1 MVVCSSAGR
10 LLQKRREKDMAVSKK
25 KGAKSKTEATTQTA
39 VVVVQASEGS
49 NKLVAQHNAL
59 VNARFS
65 FAPLQMRLFLALL
78 SRIEFNDVDF
88 KEHFVP
94 ASELVFE
101 RHGGSA
107 YMQIDEMCN
116 NITSIKLYI
125 ELLEE
130 GTHKRRRRP
139 KYDYIPLM
147 AKAGYDGE
155 LGGVVATFNPLI
167 MPYLL
172 QLRENGN
179 FTLAAL
185 DELRKL
191 KSPDSA
197 RIYWLLREYADFG
210 ERTIS
215 LSQLRFMLDLTENEY
230 PRFSNF
236 KVRILDKAQTEL
248 AKTDMPFTYE
258 LERQN
263 QIVQEIKFL
272 FGVNLPAQ
280 ITEEETLLSQHTEH
294 TEKVKNVK
302 KTKNSG
308 VAAAAQPLWLDTLR
322 QIGVSQRSLQQIAR
336 QLENGEYPLSYVDFV
351 LTRIGKQHQLGK
363 VKKPAGAIYKAL
375 VEKYLLEEFNQQAVP
390 AERPA
395 RSKPAVRP
403 TVLEPEVAYSLREVR
418 EIFDNPGPFLKK
430 QRQEETFEQHVEQIY
445 LSQGFQQLEKDGEQW
460 LVKPAVYATTPA
472 AKPSPK

>member
-1 MVVCSSAGR
+1 MP
-10 LLQKRREKDMAVSKK
+10 VSKK
-25 KGAKSKTEATTQTA
+25 RGTKPATEAAAQVA
-39 VVVVQASEGS
+39 VVVAKIPEATD
-49 NKLVAQHNAL
+49 KLVAQHNAL

-65 FAPLQMRLFLALL
+65 FVPLQMRLFLALL

-107 YMQIDEMCN
+107 YAQIDEMCSD
-116 NITSIKLYI
+116 ITSFKLYI

-130 GTHKRRRRP
+130 GTSKRRRRP

-155 LGGVVATFNPLI
+155 LGGVVAAFNPLI

-172 QLRENGN
+172 QLQENGN

-215 LSQLRFMLDLTENEY
+215 LSQLRFMLDIAENEY

-236 KVRILDKAQTEL
+236 KARVLDKAQTEL

-263 QIVQEIKFL
+263 QIVQQIKFL
-272 FGVNLPAQ
+272 FGDTSSAQ
-280 ITEEETLLSQHTEH
+280 E
-294 TEKVKNVK
+294 TEKQNQNTKHSQNVE
-302 KTKNSG
+302 KTHNVQDAEKI
-308 VAAAAQPLWLDTLR
+308 VTQPLWLDALR
-322 QIGVSQRSLQQIAR
+322 QVGVSQRSLQQIAR
-336 QLENGEYPLSYVDFV
+336 QLENNEYPLSYVDFV

-375 VEKYLLEEFNQQAVP
+375 VEKYLLEEFNQQGPP
-390 AERPA
+390 AAHPA
-395 RSKPAVRP
+395 RLKLAVRP
-403 TVLEPEVAYSLREVR
+403 AVLEPEVAYSLCEVR
-418 EIFDNPGPFLKK
+418 KIFDNPGPFLKR
-430 QRQEETFEQHVEQIY
+430 QRQETSFEQHVEQIY
-445 LSQGFQQLEKDGEQW
+445 LSQGFQQVERAGEQW
-460 LVKPAVYATTPA
+460 LVKPAVYATGPVT
-472 AKPSPK
+472 S

>member
-1 MVVCSSAGR
+1 
-10 LLQKRREKDMAVSKK
+10 MAVSKK
-25 KGAKSKTEATTQTA
+25 KKTELVPEVDMQVA
-39 VVVVQASEGS
+39 VGAVKVPEAADKV
-49 NKLVAQHNAL
+49 VAQHNAL

-65 FAPLQMRLFLALL
+65 FVPLQMRLFLALL

-88 KEHFVP
+88 GEHFVP
-94 ASELVFE
+94 FNELVFE

-107 YMQIDEMCN
+107 YEQIDDMCN
-116 NITSIKLYI
+116 NITSFKLYI

-130 GTHKRRRRP
+130 GTNKRRRRP

-155 LGGVVATFNPLI
+155 RGGVVATFNPLI

-197 RIYWLLREYADFG
+197 RIYWLLREYANFG

-215 LSQLRFMLDLTENEY
+215 ISQLRFLLDIAENEY

-236 KVRILDKAQTEL
+236 KVRILDKAQIEL

-263 QIVQEIKFL
+263 QIVQQIRFL
-272 FGVNLPAQ
+272 FGDNLPAQ
-280 ITEEETLLSQHTEH
+280 VTEEHEQNAKYSQHTE
-294 TEKVKNVK
+294 TIENVPGAE
-302 KTKNSG
+302 NA
-308 VAAAAQPLWLDTLR
+308 VAQQLWLDALR
-322 QIGVSQRSLQQIAR
+322 QVGVSQRSLQQITR
-336 QLENGEYPLSYVDFV
+336 QLENKEYPLSYVDFV

-375 VEKYLLEEFNQQAVP
+375 VEKYLLDEFNQQVLPTA
-390 AERPA
+390 RPV
-395 RSKPAVRP
+395 RPKPAVRP
-403 TVLEPEVAYSLREVR
+403 AILESEVAYSLREVR

-445 LSQGFQQLEKDGEQW
+445 LNQGFQQVDKGGEQW
-460 LVKPAVYATTPA
+460 LVKPAVYATAPA
-472 AKPSPK
+472 AGSKLR

>member
-1 MVVCSSAGR
+1 MVASGPAGR

-25 KGAKSKTEATTQTA
+25 KGAKSKNEATTQTA
-39 VVVVQASEGS
+39 IVVVQAPEGS
-49 NKLVAQHNAL
+49 DKLVAQHNAL

-130 GTHKRRRRP
+130 GTYKRRRRP

-191 KSPDSA
+191 KSPNSA

-215 LSQLRFMLDLTENEY
+215 LSQLRFMLDLAENEY

-280 ITEEETLLSQHTEH
+280 VTEENTQNSQFSQNAEK
-294 TEKVKNVK
+294 TEKIENYGIDAD
-302 KTKNSG
+302 T
-308 VAAAAQPLWLDTLR
+308 QLQWLDALR
-322 QIGVSQRSLQQIAR
+322 QVGVSKRSLQQIAR
-336 QLENGEYPLSYVDFV
+336 QLENKEYPLSYVDFV

-375 VEKYLLEEFNQQAVP
+375 VEKYLLEEFNQQA
-390 AERPA
+390 A
-395 RSKPAVRP
+395 PAVRP
-403 TVLEPEVAYSLREVR
+403 VRPKPAARPALLEAEVAYSLREVR

-445 LSQGFQQLEKDGEQW
+445 LSQGFQQMEKDGEQW
-460 LVKPAVYATTPA
+460 LVKPAVYASAPA
-472 AKPSPK
+472 TGPKLK

>member
-1 MVVCSSAGR
+1 
-10 LLQKRREKDMAVSKK
+10 MAVSKK
-25 KGAKSKTEATTQTA
+25 KGAKFTTEANKQTA
-39 VVVVQASEGS
+39 VVVVQAPEGTD
-49 NKLVAQHNAL
+49 KLVAQHNAL

-191 KSPDSA
+191 KSPDST
-197 RIYWLLREYADFG
+197 RIYWLLREYVNFG
-210 ERTIS
+210 KRTIS
-215 LSQLRFMLDLTENEY
+215 LSQLRFMLDLAENEY

-258 LERQN
+258 VERQN
-263 QIVQEIKFL
+263 QIVQEVKFL
-272 FGVNLPAQ
+272 FGVNLPVHANEEKNQ
-280 ITEEETLLSQHTEH
+280 NLQNSQQTENV
-294 TEKVKNVK
+294 EKVE
-302 KTKNSG
+302 NSE
-308 VAAAAQPLWLDTLR
+308 VDAVAQPLWLDALR
-322 QIGVSQRSLQQIAR
+322 QVGVSQRSLQQIAR
-336 QLENGEYPLSYVDFV
+336 QLENKEYPLSYVDFV

-390 AERPA
+390 AARPA
-395 RSKPAVRP
+395 RPKPVARP
-403 TVLEPEVAYSLREVR
+403 TVLEPEVAYSLREVQ

-430 QRQEETFEQHVEQIY
+430 QRQDGTFEQHVKQIY
-445 LSQGFQQLEKDGEQW
+445 LSQGFQQVEKGGEQW
-460 LVKPAVYATTPA
+460 LVKPAVYATAPA
-472 AKPSPK
+472 AGPDTK

>member
-1 MVVCSSAGR
+1 
-10 LLQKRREKDMAVSKK
+10 MAVSKK
-25 KGAKSKTEATTQTA
+25 KRTEPAKEADTQA
-39 VVVVQASEGS
+39 AQVAAKAPESAD
-49 NKLVAQHNAL
+49 KLVAQHNAL

-65 FAPLQMRLFLALL
+65 FVPLQMRLFLALL

-107 YMQIDEMCN
+107 YAQIDEMCSD
-116 NITSIKLYI
+116 ITSLKLYI

-130 GTHKRRRRP
+130 GTSKRRRRP

-155 LGGVVATFNPLI
+155 LGGVVAAFNPLI

-185 DELRKL
+185 EELRKL

-215 LSQLRFMLDLTENEY
+215 LSQLRFMLDIAENEY

-236 KVRILDKAQTEL
+236 KVRVLDKAQTEL
-248 AKTDMPFTYE
+248 AQTDMPFTYE
-258 LERQN
+258 LERHN

-272 FGVNLPAQ
+272 FGDNLPVQAGNESLQ
-280 ITEEETLLSQHTEH
+280 DVRNSQHIE
-294 TEKVKNVK
+294 
-302 KTKNSG
+302 NSG
-308 VAAAAQPLWLDTLR
+308 DAQNEENATMQPLWLDALR
-322 QIGVSQRSLQQIAR
+322 QVGVSQRSLQQIAQ
-336 QLENGEYPLSYVDFV
+336 QLENKEYPLSYVDFV
-351 LTRIGKQHQLGK
+351 LTRIGKQHKLGK

-375 VEKYLLEEFNQQAVP
+375 VEKYLLEEYNQQSLP
-390 AERPA
+390 AARPA
-395 RSKPAVRP
+395 RLKPAAP
-403 TVLEPEVAYSLREVR
+403 PAVLEPEVAYSLREVR
-418 EIFDNPGPFLKK
+418 DIFDNPGPFLKK
-430 QRQEETFEQHVEQIY
+430 QRQEETFEQHVEQVY
-445 LSQGFQQLEKDGEQW
+445 LSQGFQQVEKAGEQW
-460 LVKPAVYATTPA
+460 LVKPAVYATAPPT
-472 AKPSPK
+472 SPKRR

>member
-1 MVVCSSAGR
+1 
-10 LLQKRREKDMAVSKK
+10 MAVSKK
-25 KGAKSKTEATTQTA
+25 KGAKSTTEASEQPA
-39 VVVVQASEGS
+39 VVVVQAPGGS
-49 NKLVAQHNAL
+49 DKLVAQHNAL

-94 ASELVFE
+94 ANELVFE

-210 ERTIS
+210 ERTVS
-215 LSQLRFMLDLTENEY
+215 LSQLRFMLDLTESEY

-280 ITEEETLLSQHTEH
+280 AAEEKAQKAKISQHTENAEK
-294 TEKVKNVK
+294 TE
-302 KTKNSG
+302 SFG
-308 VAAAAQPLWLDTLR
+308 LEAVAQLQWLDAL
-322 QIGVSQRSLQQIAR
+322 QQVGVSKRSLQQIAR
-336 QLENGEYPLSYVDFV
+336 QLENKEYPLSYVDFV

-375 VEKYLLEEFNQQAVP
+375 VEKYLLDEFNQQGAP
-390 AERPA
+390 ATRPT
-395 RSKPAVRP
+395 RSKPTTQP
-403 TVLEPEVAYSLREVR
+403 TLLEPEVAYSLREVR

-445 LSQGFQQLEKDGEQW
+445 LSQGFQRVEKGGEQW
-460 LVKPAVYATTPA
+460 LIKPAVYATPPVA
-472 AKPSPK
+472 GSSQK

>member
-1 MVVCSSAGR
+1 
-10 LLQKRREKDMAVSKK
+10 MAVSKK
-25 KGAKSKTEATTQTA
+25 KGAKSTTEAITQA
-39 VVVVQASEGS
+39 AGVAVQASEGS

-185 DELRKL
+185 DDLRASTGCCANTLTLESVPLACRSSVSCSTLRKT
-191 KSPDSA
+191 STHASA
-197 RIYWLLREYADFG
+197 ILRCGYWTRPK
-210 ERTIS
+210 
-215 LSQLRFMLDLTENEY
+215 LS
-230 PRFSNF
+230 
-236 KVRILDKAQTEL
+236 
-248 AKTDMPFTYE
+248 
-258 LERQN
+258 
-263 QIVQEIKFL
+263 
-272 FGVNLPAQ
+272 
-280 ITEEETLLSQHTEH
+280 
-294 TEKVKNVK
+294 
-302 KTKNSG
+302 
-308 VAAAAQPLWLDTLR
+308 
-322 QIGVSQRSLQQIAR
+322 
-336 QLENGEYPLSYVDFV
+336 
-351 LTRIGKQHQLGK
+351 
-363 VKKPAGAIYKAL
+363 
-375 VEKYLLEEFNQQAVP
+375 
-390 AERPA
+390 
-395 RSKPAVRP
+395 
-403 TVLEPEVAYSLREVR
+403 
-418 EIFDNPGPFLKK
+418 
-430 QRQEETFEQHVEQIY
+430 
-445 LSQGFQQLEKDGEQW
+445 
-460 LVKPAVYATTPA
+460 
-472 AKPSPK
+472 

>member
-1 MVVCSSAGR
+1 
-10 LLQKRREKDMAVSKK
+10 MAVSKK
-25 KGAKSKTEATTQTA
+25 KGVKSTTEANKQTA
-39 VVVVQASEGS
+39 VVVVQAPESRE
-49 NKLVAQHNAL
+49 KLVAQHNAL

-107 YMQIDEMCN
+107 YIQIDEMCN

-197 RIYWLLREYADFG
+197 RIYWLLREYVNFG

-215 LSQLRFMLDLTENEY
+215 LSQLRFMLDLAENEY

-258 LERQN
+258 VERQN

-272 FGVNLPAQ
+272 FGVNLPTRESQ
-280 ITEEETLLSQHTEH
+280 TNSQHSQISEQV
-294 TEKVKNVK
+294 ENVE
-302 KTKNSG
+302 N
-308 VAAAAQPLWLDTLR
+308 AEIDLAAQPLWLDALR
-322 QIGVSQRSLQQIAR
+322 QVGVSKRSLQQIAR
-336 QLENGEYPLSYVDFV
+336 QLENKEYPLSYVDFV

-375 VEKYLLEEFNQQAVP
+375 VEKYLLEEFNQQEVAAALP
-390 AERPA
+390 
-395 RSKPAVRP
+395 VRP
-403 TVLEPEVAYSLREVR
+403 KPVAHPAVLEPEVVYSLREVR

-430 QRQEETFEQHVEQIY
+430 RREETFEQHVEQIY
-445 LSQGFQQLEKDGEQW
+445 LNQGFQRVEKDGEQW
-460 LVKPAVYATTPA
+460 LVKPAVYAVA
-472 AKPSPK
+472 CNSK

>member
-1 MVVCSSAGR
+1 
-10 LLQKRREKDMAVSKK
+10 MAISKK
-25 KGAKSKTEATTQTA
+25 KKSELATEANMQA
-39 VVVVQASEGS
+39 VVGAAKAPEAAD
-49 NKLVAQHNAL
+49 KIVAQHNAL
-59 VNARFS
+59 INARFS
-65 FAPLQMRLFLALL
+65 FVPLQMRLFLALL

-88 KEHFVP
+88 GEHFVP
-94 ASELVFE
+94 FSELVYE

-107 YMQIDEMCN
+107 YEQIDDMCN
-116 NITSIKLYI
+116 NITSFKLYI

-130 GTHKRRRRP
+130 GTNKRRRRP

-155 LGGVVATFNPLI
+155 RGGVVATFNPLI

-197 RIYWLLREYADFG
+197 RIYWLLREYANFG

-215 LSQLRFMLDLTENEY
+215 ISQLRFLLDIAENEY

-236 KVRILDKAQTEL
+236 KVRILDKAQIEL

-263 QIVQEIKFL
+263 QIVQQIRFL
-272 FGVNLPAQ
+272 FGDNLPAQ
-280 ITEEETLLSQHTEH
+280 VTEEHVQNVEYSKHAEITE
-294 TEKVKNVK
+294 NV
-302 KTKNSG
+302 SG
-308 VAAAAQPLWLDTLR
+308 AENAVAQQLWLDTLR
-322 QIGVSQRSLQQIAR
+322 QVGVGQRSLQQIAR
-336 QLENGEYPLSYVDFV
+336 QLENKEYPLSYVDFV

-375 VEKYLLEEFNQQAVP
+375 VEKYLLDEFNQQMLPVA
-390 AERPA
+390 
-395 RSKPAVRP
+395 RP
-403 TVLEPEVAYSLREVR
+403 TQPKLTARHVLLESEVAYSLREVR

-430 QRQEETFEQHVEQIY
+430 RRQEETFEQHVEQIY
-445 LSQGFQQLEKDGEQW
+445 LNQGFQQVEKAGEQW
-460 LVKPAVYATTPA
+460 LVKPAVYASASATG
-472 AKPSPK
+472 PKLQ

>member
-1 MVVCSSAGR
+1 
-10 LLQKRREKDMAVSKK
+10 MAVSKK
-25 KGAKSKTEATTQTA
+25 KGAKSKTEANEQAA
-39 VVVVQASEGS
+39 VVVVQTPGS
-49 NKLVAQHNAL
+49 SDKLVAQHNAL

-107 YMQIDEMCN
+107 YMQIDDMCN

-130 GTHKRRRRP
+130 GTRKRRRRP

-248 AKTDMPFTYE
+248 AKTDMSFTYE
-258 LERQN
+258 LERRN

-280 ITEEETLLSQHTEH
+280 AAEGDSQDSQSSQYT
-294 TEKVKNVK
+294 VNVE
-302 KTKNSG
+302 NVENLG
-308 VAAAAQPLWLDTLR
+308 VAAVAQLQWLDAL
-322 QIGVSQRSLQQIAR
+322 QQVGVSKRSLQQIAR
-336 QLENGEYPLSYVDFV
+336 QLENNEYPLSYVDFV

-375 VEKYLLEEFNQQAVP
+375 VEKYLLEEFNQQITPVP
-390 AERPA
+390 RPA
-395 RSKPAVRP
+395 RAKPAARP
-403 TVLEPEVAYSLREVR
+403 SLLEPEVAYSLREVR

-430 QRQEETFEQHVEQIY
+430 QRPEETFEQHVEQIY
-445 LSQGFQQLEKDGEQW
+445 LSQGFQQTEKGGEQW
-460 LVKPAVYATTPA
+460 LIKPAVYATAPA
-472 AKPSPK
+472 TGPTQK

>member
-1 MVVCSSAGR
+1 
-10 LLQKRREKDMAVSKK
+10 MAVSKK
-25 KGAKSKTEATTQTA
+25 RGAKSTSEPPTQTA
-39 VVVVQASEGS
+39 LVVVQASEGS

-107 YMQIDEMCN
+107 YLQIDEMCN

-215 LSQLRFMLDLTENEY
+215 LSQLRFMLDLAENEY

-236 KVRILDKAQTEL
+236 KVRILDKARTEL

-263 QIVQEIKFL
+263 QLVQEIKFL

-280 ITEEETLLSQHTEH
+280 VDEKKTQLSQYAENV
-294 TEKVKNVK
+294 EKVENL
-302 KTKNSG
+302 G
-308 VAAAAQPLWLDTLR
+308 VAVVSPPLWLEALR
-322 QIGVSQRSLQQIAR
+322 QVGVSKRSLQQIAR
-336 QLENGEYPLSYVDFV
+336 QLENKEYPLSYVDFV

-390 AERPA
+390 AARPA
-395 RSKPAVRP
+395 RPKPAARP
-403 TVLEPEVAYSLREVR
+403 VVVEPEVAYSLREVQK
-418 EIFDNPGPFLKK
+418 IFDNPGPFLKK
-430 QRQEETFEQHVEQIY
+430 QRQAETFEQHVEQLY
-445 LSQGFQQLEKDGEQW
+445 LSQGFQQVEKSGEQW
-460 LVKPAVYATTPA
+460 LVKPAVYATAPA
-472 AKPSPK
+472 AAPNLE

>member
-1 MVVCSSAGR
+1 
-10 LLQKRREKDMAVSKK
+10 MAVSKK
-25 KGAKSKTEATTQTA
+25 KGAKSTTEVNKQTA
-39 VVVVQASEGS
+39 VVVVQAPDSS
-49 NKLVAQHNAL
+49 DKLVAQHNAL

-197 RIYWLLREYADFG
+197 RIYWLLREYSNFG

-215 LSQLRFMLDLTENEY
+215 LSQLRFILDLAENEY
-230 PRFSNF
+230 RRFSNF
-236 KVRILDKAQTEL
+236 KVRILDKAQNEL

-258 LERQN
+258 VERQN

-280 ITEEETLLSQHTEH
+280 G
-294 TEKVKNVK
+294 TEKEDINSQQTENVEKAKNLE
-302 KTKNSG
+302 NSETDS
-308 VAAAAQPLWLDTLR
+308 VAQPLWLDALR
-322 QIGVSQRSLQQIAR
+322 QVGVSQRSLQQIAR
-336 QLENGEYPLSYVDFV
+336 QLENKEYPLSYVDFV

-390 AERPA
+390 AARPA
-395 RSKPAVRP
+395 QPKSVVRP
-403 TVLEPEVAYSLREVR
+403 AVLEPEVAYSLREVR

-445 LSQGFQQLEKDGEQW
+445 LSQGFERMEIGGEQW
-460 LVKPAVYATTPA
+460 LVKPAVYATAPATGPTP
-472 AKPSPK
+472 K

>member
-1 MVVCSSAGR
+1 
-10 LLQKRREKDMAVSKK
+10 
-25 KGAKSKTEATTQTA
+25 
-39 VVVVQASEGS
+39 
-49 NKLVAQHNAL
+49 
-59 VNARFS
+59 
-65 FAPLQMRLFLALL
+65 MRLFLALL

-272 FGVNLPAQ
+272 FGVNLPTQNA
-280 ITEEETLLSQHTEH
+280 EENMQLSQHIKSADNAENA
-294 TEKVKNVK
+294 EIDVV
-302 KTKNSG
+302 
-308 VAAAAQPLWLDTLR
+308 AQPLWLDALR
-322 QIGVSQRSLQQIAR
+322 QVGVSKRSLQQIAR
-336 QLENGEYPLSYVDFV
+336 QLENKEYPLSYVDFV

-375 VEKYLLEEFNQQAVP
+375 VEKYLLEEFNQQAAP
-390 AERPA
+390 AARPA
-395 RSKPAVRP
+395 RPKPAARP
-403 TVLEPEVAYSLREVR
+403 ALLEPEVAYSLQEVR

-445 LSQGFQQLEKDGEQW
+445 LSQGFQQLEKGGEQW
-460 LVKPAVYATTPA
+460 LVKPAVYATAPA
-472 AKPSPK
+472 TGPKPS

>member
-1 MVVCSSAGR
+1 
-10 LLQKRREKDMAVSKK
+10 MAVSKK
-25 KGAKSKTEATTQTA
+25 KGAKSKNEATTQTA
-39 VVVVQASEGS
+39 IVVVQAPEGS
-49 NKLVAQHNAL
+49 DKLVAQHNAL

-107 YMQIDEMCN
+107 YLQIDEMCN

-215 LSQLRFMLDLTENEY
+215 LSQLRFMLDLTEKEY

-236 KVRILDKAQTEL
+236 KVRVLDKAQTEL

-272 FGVNLPAQ
+272 FGVNLPMQAGEENAQ
-280 ITEEETLLSQHTEH
+280 HAQHAQNVEH
-294 TEKVKNVK
+294 VEHP
-302 KTKNSG
+302 G
-308 VAAAAQPLWLDTLR
+308 VGAVAQLQWLDAL
-322 QIGVSQRSLQQIAR
+322 QQVGVSKRSLQQIAR
-336 QLENGEYPLSYVDFV
+336 QLENKEYPLSYVDFV

-375 VEKYLLEEFNQQAVP
+375 VEKYLLEEFNQQATPAARPVP
-390 AERPA
+390 PKPAARPA
-395 RSKPAVRP
+395 L
-403 TVLEPEVAYSLREVR
+403 LEPEVAYSLREVR
-418 EIFDNPGPFLKK
+418 EIFDNPGPFLKQ
-430 QRQEETFEQHVEQIY
+430 QRQEETFEQHVEQVY
-445 LSQGFQQLEKDGEQW
+445 LSQGFQQVVKGGEQW
-460 LVKPAVYATTPA
+460 LVKPAVYAPA
-472 AKPSPK
+472 PGPKPK

>member
-1 MVVCSSAGR
+1 
-10 LLQKRREKDMAVSKK
+10 MAVSKK
-25 KGAKSKTEATTQTA
+25 KGAKFTTEANEQTA
-39 VVVVQASEGS
+39 VVVVQASERS
-49 NKLVAQHNAL
+49 DKLVAQHNAL

-197 RIYWLLREYADFG
+197 RIYWLLREYANFG

-215 LSQLRFMLDLTENEY
+215 LSQLRFILDLAENEY

-258 LERQN
+258 VERQN

-272 FGVNLPAQ
+272 FGVNLPTQAAK
-280 ITEEETLLSQHTEH
+280 EE
-294 TEKVKNVK
+294 N
-302 KTKNSG
+302 KNSQISQQTEN
-308 VAAAAQPLWLDTLR
+308 VEKSENSRTSAVAQPLWVDALR
-322 QIGVSQRSLQQIAR
+322 QVGVSQRSLQQIAR
-336 QLENGEYPLSYVDFV
+336 QLENNEYPLSYVDFV

-375 VEKYLLEEFNQQAVP
+375 VEKYLLEEFNQQVVP
-390 AERPA
+390 ATRPVRPKPVVRPA
-395 RSKPAVRP
+395 I
-403 TVLEPEVAYSLREVR
+403 LEPEVAYSLREVR

-445 LSQGFQQLEKDGEQW
+445 LNQGFQQMEKGGEQW
-460 LVKPAVYATTPA
+460 LVKPAVYAIVPN
-472 AKPSPK
+472 PK

>member
-1 MVVCSSAGR
+1 VI
-10 LLQKRREKDMAVSKK
+10 
-25 KGAKSKTEATTQTA
+25 
-39 VVVVQASEGS
+39 
-49 NKLVAQHNAL
+49 
-59 VNARFS
+59 S

-130 GTHKRRRRP
+130 GTRKRRRRP

-215 LSQLRFMLDLTENEY
+215 LPQLRFMLDLAENEY

-272 FGVNLPAQ
+272 FGVNFPTQAA
-280 ITEEETLLSQHTEH
+280 EEKKRNSQLSKKTQNV
-294 TEKVKNVK
+294 EKVKNSEIDAV
-302 KTKNSG
+302 
-308 VAAAAQPLWLDTLR
+308 VQPLWLDALR
-322 QIGVSQRSLQQIAR
+322 QVGVSQRSLQQIAR
-336 QLENGEYPLSYVDFV
+336 QLENKEYPLSYVDFV

-390 AERPA
+390 AARPA
-395 RSKPAVRP
+395 RPKPLVRP
-403 TVLEPEVAYSLREVR
+403 ALLEPEVAYSLQEVR
-418 EIFDNPGPFLKK
+418 KIFDNPGPFHKK
-430 QRQEETFEQHVEQIY
+430 QRQEVTFEQHVEQIY
-445 LSQGFQQLEKDGEQW
+445 LSQGFQQIEKGGEQW
-460 LVKPAVYATTPA
+460 LVKPAVYAAIPN
-472 AKPSPK
+472 PR

>member
-1 MVVCSSAGR
+1 LYGQVATKKT
-10 LLQKRREKDMAVSKK
+10 LKTMAVSKK
-25 KGAKSKTEATTQTA
+25 KGVKSTTEANKQTA
-39 VVVVQASEGS
+39 VVVVQAPESRE
-49 NKLVAQHNAL
+49 KLVAQHNAL

-107 YMQIDEMCN
+107 YIQIDEMCN

-197 RIYWLLREYADFG
+197 RIYWLLREYVNFG

-215 LSQLRFMLDLTENEY
+215 LSQLRFMLDLAENEY

-258 LERQN
+258 VERQN

-272 FGVNLPAQ
+272 FGVNLPTRESQ
-280 ITEEETLLSQHTEH
+280 TNSQHSQISEQV
-294 TEKVKNVK
+294 ENVE
-302 KTKNSG
+302 NSEIDL
-308 VAAAAQPLWLDTLR
+308 VAQPLWLDALR
-322 QIGVSQRSLQQIAR
+322 QVGVSNRSLQQIAR
-336 QLENGEYPLSYVDFV
+336 QLENKEYPLSYVDFV

-375 VEKYLLEEFNQQAVP
+375 VEKYLLEEFNQQEVA
-390 AERPA
+390 AARP
-395 RSKPAVRP
+395 VRP
-403 TVLEPEVAYSLREVR
+403 KPVAHPAVLEPEVAYSLREVR

-430 QRQEETFEQHVEQIY
+430 RREETFEQHVEQIY
-445 LSQGFQQLEKDGEQW
+445 LNQGFQRVEKDGEQW
-460 LVKPAVYATTPA
+460 LVKPAVYAVA
-472 AKPSPK
+472 CNSK

>member
-1 MVVCSSAGR
+1 
-10 LLQKRREKDMAVSKK
+10 MAVSKK
-25 KGAKSKTEATTQTA
+25 KGAKSTTEANKETA
-39 VVVVQASEGS
+39 VVVVQAPDSKD
-49 NKLVAQHNAL
+49 KLVAQHNAL

-197 RIYWLLREYADFG
+197 RIYWLLREYANFG

-215 LSQLRFMLDLTENEY
+215 LSQLRFILDLTENEY

-236 KVRILDKAQTEL
+236 KVRILDKAQNEL

-258 LERQN
+258 VERQN

-272 FGVNLPAQ
+272 FGVNLPGQVTGGKIQNLQYSQQVENSENVEKIKDSENNELAQ
-280 ITEEETLLSQHTEH
+280 LQ
-294 TEKVKNVK
+294 
-302 KTKNSG
+302 
-308 VAAAAQPLWLDTLR
+308 WLDALR
-322 QIGVSQRSLQQIAR
+322 QAGVSQRSLQQIAR
-336 QLENGEYPLSYVDFV
+336 QLENKEYPLSYVDFV

-390 AERPA
+390 ATRPA
-395 RSKPAVRP
+395 RLKTGARPAI
-403 TVLEPEVAYSLREVR
+403 LEPEVAYSLREVR

-445 LSQGFQQLEKDGEQW
+445 LSQGFQQMERGGEPW
-460 LVKPAVYATTPA
+460 LVKPAVYAA
-472 AKPSPK
+472 APNPK

>member
-1 MVVCSSAGR
+1 
-10 LLQKRREKDMAVSKK
+10 MAVSRKK
-25 KGAKSKTEATTQTA
+25 RAKPVIEAVIPAAIA
-39 VVVVQASEGS
+39 VVKASETTD
-49 NKLVAQHNAL
+49 KLVAQHNAL

-65 FAPLQMRLFLALL
+65 FVPLQMRLFLALL

-107 YMQIDEMCN
+107 YAQIDEMCSD
-116 NITSIKLYI
+116 ITSFKLYI

-130 GTHKRRRRP
+130 GTAKRRRRP

-155 LGGVVATFNPLI
+155 LGGVVAAFNPLI

-215 LSQLRFMLDLTENEY
+215 LSQLRFMLDIAENEY

-236 KVRILDKAQTEL
+236 KVRVLDKAQNEL
-248 AKTDMPFTYE
+248 AQTDMPFTYE

-263 QIVQEIKFL
+263 QIVQQIKFL
-272 FGVNLPAQ
+272 FGDNHPAQ
-280 ITEEETLLSQHTEH
+280 SGGIDTKIIQHSQYTE
-294 TEKVKNVK
+294 NVENMDNDK
-302 KTKNSG
+302 S
-308 VAAAAQPLWLDTLR
+308 AATQPVWLDALR
-322 QIGVSQRSLQQIAR
+322 QVGVSQRSLQQIAR
-336 QLENGEYPLSYVDFV
+336 QLENKEYPLSYVDFV

-375 VEKYLLEEFNQQAVP
+375 IEKYLLEEFNQQALL
-390 AERPA
+390 AARPA
-395 RSKPAVRP
+395 RPKPIARP
-403 TVLEPEVAYSLREVR
+403 VVLEAEVAYSFAEVR
-418 EIFDNPGPFLKK
+418 RIFDNPGPFLKK
-430 QRQEETFEQHVEQIY
+430 QRQSESFEQHVEQVY
-445 LSQGFQQLEKDGEQW
+445 LRQGFQQMEKSGEQW
-460 LVKPAVYATTPA
+460 LVKPAVYAAVPTTGQDETA
-472 AKPSPK
+472 TGS